1 MARITTTEL
10 SSSTSV
16 VITVTE
22 TKDDVNTI
30 VHNDLANVF
39 IELHLTVDTTII
51 INKFQ
56 IIKIET

>member
-22 TKDDVNTI
+22 TKADVNTI
-30 VHNDLANVF
+30 IQNDLANVF

>member
-22 TKDDVNTI
+22 TKADVNTI